1 MPRKP
6 SKKTL
11 ENKLDKLVGAYVREK
26 KTKGVCEYC
35 NEKPDKARSVQWCHI
50 KSRRYLSVRW
60 DLDNCFCL
68 CAKCHRYFTDNPDEF
83 ICWILDE
90 HPEQYTRLQEK
101 FQKATKITIV
111 QLEDLYEK
119 LSKELT

>member
-11 ENKLDKLVGAYVREK
+11 RNKLDALVGKWVREK

-35 NEKPDKARSVQWCHI
+35 GDKPKSKRNIQWCHI

-68 CAKCHRYFTDNPDEF
+68 CGKCHRYFTDNPDDF
-83 ICWILDE
+83 VCWMLDD
-90 HPEQYTRLQEK
+90 HPVQFTRLQEK
-101 FQKATKITIV
+101 FQKVSKMGV
-111 QLEDLYEK
+111 VEMQELYDKLE
-119 LSKELT
+119 KELR